1 MPASLCVVT
10 RALTNSLNTLISVIP
25 IITNS
30 TTMGL
35 LTKVS
40 SDIIALDGVPKRTFP
55 EHTPKALAETDRFRL
70 IRHITGGKMNT
81 ETALSGTLKD
91 FGLVEILQVVELGTM
106 TGALHLKQGSGRTGI
121 LYFNEGKLAS
131 CSEMDPGA
139 LTLGD
144 VLQQLGMT

>member
-1 MPASLCVVT
+1 
-10 RALTNSLNTLISVIP
+10 
-25 IITNS
+25 
-30 TTMGL
+30 
-35 LTKVS
+35 
-40 SDIIALDGVPKRTFP
+40 
-55 EHTPKALAETDRFRL
+55 
-70 IRHITGGKMNT
+70 MNT

-106 TGALHLKQGSGRTGI
+106 TGALHLKRGSGHTGI

-144 VLQQLGMT
+144 VLQQLGMTTYHRIEQAQAQQLQDPLGKRMGERLVEMGAITEEQLYEALRMKTLWTARELALWQDGTYEFFSTPNIQ